1 MRRAHLVA
9 DVRTAEAA
17 LAGMLPS
24 GTLMQ
29 RAAAGLAR
37 YCGRLLHRT
46 YGARVVLLVGP
57 GDNGG
62 DALYAG
68 ARLAG
73 RGVRVIAV
81 PLVADSMHTGGL
93 AALRAAGGRLAPDAR
108 ALLAS
113 ADLVLDGLVG
123 IGGRPGLSGA
133 AAQLSTDLAGLS
145 APVVAVDLPSGID
158 PDTGE
163 TPGPHVR
170 ASSTVTFG
178 THKVGLLADPGAGA
192 AGTVHLVDIG
202 LAAHLPARAE
212 VEALEDVDVRRLLPR
227 PGREA
232 HKYSRGVV
240 GVLAGSA
247 AYTGAAVLATGGAV
261 HGGAG
266 MVRFLP
272 PSPPGALEGLIR
284 EHWPEVV
291 VDDGRVQAWAIGS
304 GIGSDPARAEQAAR
318 LLSGGDPLVAD
329 ADALRL
335 LPQRLPGPA
344 VLTPHAGELARML
357 GVERAAV
364 EAQPLLHARTA
375 AARWQATVLLKGPV
389 ALVVDPDGRARANPT
404 GTPWLATAGSG
415 DVMAGLAAA
424 LLATGLSPVDAAS
437 VAAYVHGVA
446 GSLAARRAGAPS
458 AQNVLAVLP
467 EALLALRG

>member
-17 LAGMLPS
+17 LAATLPP

-37 YCGRLLHRT
+37 HCGRLLDRT

-68 ARLAG
+68 ARLAA
-73 RGVRVIAV
+73 RGAQVSAV
-81 PLVADSMHTGGL
+81 PLLAGQVHAGGV
-93 AALRAAGGRLAPDAR
+93 AALRAAGGRLRQDAP

-113 ADLVLDGLVG
+113 ADLVLDGLIG
-123 IGGRPGLSGA
+123 IGGRSGLSGA
-133 AAQLSTDLAGLS
+133 AAQLGTDLAGLS

-192 AGTVHLVDIG
+192 AGAVSLVDIG
-202 LAAHLPARAE
+202 LAAYLPTHAE
-212 VEALEDVDVRRLLPR
+212 VEALEDADVRRLLPP
-227 PGREA
+227 PGRDA

-266 MVRFLP
+266 MVRFVP
-272 PSPPGALEGLIR
+272 PSPPGALDWLIR
-284 EHWPEVV
+284 ERWPEVV
-291 VDDGRVQAWAIGS
+291 VGDGRVQAWAVGS

-318 LLSGGDPLVAD
+318 LLSAGSPLVAD
-329 ADALRL
+329 ADALQL

-344 VLTPHAGELARML
+344 LLTPHAGELARML
-357 GVERAAV
+357 GVERADV
-364 EAQPLLHARTA
+364 EARPLRHARAA

-389 ALVVDPDGRARANPT
+389 ALVVDPAGRTRANPT

-415 DVMAGLAAA
+415 DLLAGLAAA
-424 LLATGLSPVDAAS
+424 LLATGLSPLDAGS

-458 AQNVLAVLP
+458 AQDVLASLP